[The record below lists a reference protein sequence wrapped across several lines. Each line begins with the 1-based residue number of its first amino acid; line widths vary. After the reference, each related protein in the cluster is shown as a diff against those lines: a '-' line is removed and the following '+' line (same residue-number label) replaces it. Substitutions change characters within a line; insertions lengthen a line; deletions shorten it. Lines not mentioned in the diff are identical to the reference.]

1 MVIVVRTQKQNKMSK
16 KKSIDKVTVS
26 RLKNCLRIIGVDLPD
41 EVIDKTIDLVE
52 LIEKKG
58 GKTSL
63 KDISKLESEWSKL
76 YH

>member
-1 MVIVVRTQKQNKMSK
+1 MGK
-16 KKSIDKVTVS
+16 KKPIDKVTVS
-26 RLKNCLRIIGVDLPD
+26 RLKTCLRMIGVDLPD

>member
-1 MVIVVRTQKQNKMSK
+1 MSK

-63 KDISKLESEWSKL
+63 KHISKLEAEWSKL